1 MYICHKNFAVGVYI
15 LRAGHPAKA
24 MIIVL
29 IVSMI
34 MSLWLGEQAGTL
46 PHEALTEIRAV
57 IEQVNATTVE
67 FLEEYI

>member
-1 MYICHKNFAVGVYI
+1 
-15 LRAGHPAKA
+15 

-46 PHEALTEIRAV
+46 PDEGLTEIRAV
-57 IEQVNATTVE
+57 IEQVNTITVE